1 MSRIDRLIK
10 DILIKDSHSNGLTVK
25 LGAIYPSLD
34 ESELLTSTSVLTE
47 VFYREGYEE
56 LKDILHGLRE
66 GGDELVSRGIKY
78 NETVLCDALSGLSYE
93 FQLRMRGVTPSEWA
107 MSDMRAICLEV
118 MEMTEE
124 TGIFKYNNYTNPFR
138 NGYIA
143 EAALAKEDLDLFKIM
158 TSDWND
164 TQVIRTL
171 TESEA
176 LFLPIKVNDIDAQ
189 YYYIDLFSK
198 EDIKSMKSD
207 SLDGLIVKYWSNSNS
222 IIESLTAIEDKG
234 ISERVFR
241 FCTERLNIG
250 SIYRKKQLI
259 GFGGV
264 RDIIKGITSLAEYA
278 KVSGVTFNKKDIKNV
293 LKPFDLLCKA
303 TGGNWESVFS
313 KDDQAKI
320 ASRLK
325 VIFSD
330 IDPSIVGRHQKETL
344 IGLKNALN
352 DSRWI
357 HSLNK
362 NDRRDVLL
370 DDLGV

>member
-1 MSRIDRLIK
+1 MSRIDRLMK

-143 EAALAKEDLDLFKIM
+143 EAALAKEDLHLFKSM
-158 TSDWND
+158 VSGWDD

-171 TESEA
+171 TESGA

-189 YYYIDLFSK
+189 YHYIDLFSK
-198 EDIKSMKSD
+198 EDIKRMKSD
-207 SLDGLIVKYWSNSNS
+207 SLDGLIVKYWSSSNS

-241 FCTERLNIG
+241 FCTEILNIG

-293 LKPFDLLCKA
+293 LKPFDLLCKS

-352 DSRWI
+352 DNRWI